1 MGHAAKASVGLSS
14 DPRSSSAPRRFQRF
28 MIGGPFSTVLAPFA
42 RWGALRRAAG
52 SLARFSKRL
61 QYFFRSLATPRC
73 LPLKRRA
80 VRGLIPSSVPT
91 SPSRTGR
98 ESSSDKSRAD
108 ASVSPVGCVVLF
120 IVTSSITLSLRHAA
134 DGFDRTSF
142 HGFFAKR
149 ILLRRGRL
157 LKSHRSSRRALQIMR
172 DKICTWS
179 WVLAGT
185 IRVRECPL
193 KQPALSRLSR
203 LCKAQEPKL
212 HRSVQALIELTSSHN

>member
-61 QYFFRSLATPRC
+61 QYFFRSLATPRR
-73 LPLKRRA
+73 LPLKPRA
-80 VRGLIPSSVPT
+80 VRGLIPSSLPT

-98 ESSSDKSRAD
+98 ESSSISLARMLPFRPLA
-108 ASVSPVGCVVLF
+108 ALF
-120 IVTSSITLSLRHAA
+120 CSLSLVRSHSAFAIAA

-142 HGFFAKR
+142 HGFLAKR

-157 LKSHRSSRRALQIMR
+157 LKSHRSSHRALQIMR
-172 DKICTWS
+172 DTICTWS

-185 IRVRECPL
+185 IRVRGV
-193 KQPALSRLSR
+193 PAEAACFESPFSFMHGPGT
-203 LCKAQEPKL
+203 KTSPE
-212 HRSVQALIELTSSHN
+212 RSGSH